1 MSSKASL
8 PSKATSQQQSKKRKD
23 PPSAANNASNGP
35 PKKPRPNGP
44 SHQTSKIRDARTLA
58 TQTSSKAFKHGELD
72 VDKFVKSR
80 EYEIRALEQGLVRS
94 KKALTKRAFQQ
105 VPKELRRRTASH
117 NVRKVPKRLQERAK
131 REMKDDKTPTG
142 AARRKKPTRHM
153 RLRLETAKKLRAL
166 GAKRKAAAEKAK
178 YESVTVKPIVDPGQP
193 STAPAPSPKP
203 GQLKT
208 RKPKPKK
215 AALAE
220 PPVPKVK
227 FRKRQKDKSWLP
239 THLFHAKR
247 ARMTP
252 PKEPLWKFSLPLTPT
267 VKSYRPTHRAASE
280 RGAVCWDVSY
290 VSTIALHG
298 REASIGGMLRA
309 LGVDSAALGAK
320 GKKWREGKRAMDSLL
335 HEREAPFSPK
345 SYRPTHRAASERGA
359 VCWDVSY
366 VSTIALHGREASIG
380 GMLRALGVDSAALGA
395 KGKKWREG
403 KRAMDSLLHER
414 EAPFS
419 PKSYRPTH
427 RAASER
433 GAVCWDV
440 SYVSTIA
447 LHGREAS
454 IGGMLRALG
463 VDSAALGAKGK
474 KWREGKRAMDSL
486 LHEREAPF
494 APIAP
499 VVILWCS
506 SDGKGAE
513 DSRKRQCFLR
523 VHPSAFFQLWE
534 EVLRL
539 GKVAKP
545 AVMVEDLRYEIGG
558 IDVIG
563 PASTEALLSALWP
576 SVPDDSAADT
586 HIGPIATIF
595 TGLAGLTNPAILPT
609 GVLLPL
615 TTQDPR
621 LHHPPRPVKCINTAE
636 SQRKLLELIATW
648 PPDSHDL
655 SSGISDRETRLTAS
669 SALPS
674 QKAINRRKAFAT
686 PGQYPEPIPKDPKIP
701 VLLFGSP
708 SNHKSKSQQA
718 TWHLILPWKCVQPVW
733 YSLMYTPLS
742 TGQQPRFG
750 GQDEQKQLTLERGE
764 PWFPGDFPGTRAG
777 WEWEVKEAGRRFEDW
792 KKRPKSKRISWDAVD
807 LGDGKKGEVGMGWAC
822 DWKRLVDGPE
832 IVAEGVGG
840 EAMDVDPPAAPEA
853 TTEQDSTT
861 ANGQPPAKD
870 TAPPAAK
877 AAPITKPVLPTS
889 SPFPSE
895 PPPHLQHIPSAQAHA
910 LLITPS
916 LPPKIPTNA
925 LITVR
930 VNLLFRGL
938 PTACARIYRLPFS
951 PTQRAAWLTLHPRH
965 KPPKSATRALPDK
978 ATLATLPNH
987 EQRRILAAS
996 LLEPPRAGEDKYP
1009 ACPGEEDLIGFVTS
1023 GNYDLG
1029 GGKGIGVGS
1038 LLLRRVMER
1047 GEKMAEGEGGRYC
1060 VVRNSG
1066 ESVGR
1071 LGMWEV
1077 V

>member
-1 MSSKASL
+1 MPPKAPSL
-8 PSKATSQQQSKKRKD
+8 AKATTQQSKKRKD
-23 PPSAANNASNGP
+23 PPSSANNTLNGP
-35 PKKPRPNGP
+35 SKKPRPNGAN
-44 SHQTSKIRDARTLA
+44 SQTSKIRDARTLA
-58 TQTSSKAFKHGELD
+58 TQTTSKAFKHGELD
-72 VDKFVKSR
+72 VDKFVRSR

-117 NVRKVPKRLQERAK
+117 NVKKVPKRLQERAK

-142 AARRKKPTRHM
+142 AARREKPTRHM

-166 GAKRKAAAEKAK
+166 GAKRKAAVEKEK
-178 YESVTVKPIVDPGQP
+178 SETVTVKAIVDPAQP
-193 STAPAPSPKP
+193 STAPASPTKP
-203 GQLKT
+203 GLLRT

-215 AALAE
+215 AALAD

-252 PKEPLWKFSLPLTPT
+252 PKEPLWRFSLPLTPT

-298 REASIGGMLRA
+298 REASIVGMLRA

-320 GKKWREGKRAMDSLL
+320 GKKWRG
-335 HEREAPFSPK
+335 
-345 SYRPTHRAASERGA
+345 
-359 VCWDVSY
+359 
-366 VSTIALHGREASIG
+366 
-380 GMLRALGVDSAALGA
+380 
-395 KGKKWREG
+395 
-403 KRAMDSLLHER
+403 
-414 EAPFS
+414 
-419 PKSYRPTH
+419 
-427 RAASER
+427 
-433 GAVCWDV
+433 
-440 SYVSTIA
+440 
-447 LHGREAS
+447 
-454 IGGMLRALG
+454 
-463 VDSAALGAKGK
+463 
-474 KWREGKRAMDSL
+474 GKRAMDSL

-499 VVILWCS
+499 VVILWCP

-513 DSRKRQCFLR
+513 DSRKRPCFLR

-576 SVPDDSAADT
+576 SVLDDSAADT
-586 HIGPIATIF
+586 HIDPIATTF

-609 GVLLPL
+609 GALLPL

-621 LHHPPRPVKCINTAE
+621 LHHPPRPGKCVNTAE
-636 SQRKLLELIATW
+636 SQRKLLELIAAW

-655 SSGISDRETRLTAS
+655 SSGVFDRKTRLTAS

-674 QKAINRRKAFAT
+674 QKAINRRKALAT

-708 SNHKSKSQQA
+708 SKHKNKSQQA
-718 TWHLILPWKCVQPVW
+718 TWHLILPWKCVQSVW

-764 PWFPGDFPGTRAG
+764 PWFPGDFPGTKAG

-792 KKRPKSKRISWDAVD
+792 KKRPKSKRISWEAVD

-822 DWKRLVDGPE
+822 DWTRLVDGPE
-832 IVAEGVGG
+832 IVAEGDGG

-853 TTEQDSTT
+853 ITMKDT
-861 ANGQPPAKD
+861 ATAHAQSPGKD
-870 TAPPAAK
+870 TAPPAAT
-877 AAPITKPVLPTS
+877 AAPITTPVLPVLPS
-889 SPFPSE
+889 FPSE
-895 PPPHLQHIPSAQAHA
+895 PPTHLQHISSTQAHA

-930 VNLLFRGL
+930 VNLLPRGL

-951 PTQRAAWLTLHPRH
+951 PTQRAAWLTLHPCH

-1009 ACPGEEDLIGFVTS
+1009 ACPGEQDLIGFVTS

-1029 GGKGIGVGS
+1029 GGKGIGVAS
-1038 LLLRRVMER
+1038 LLLRRLMGR